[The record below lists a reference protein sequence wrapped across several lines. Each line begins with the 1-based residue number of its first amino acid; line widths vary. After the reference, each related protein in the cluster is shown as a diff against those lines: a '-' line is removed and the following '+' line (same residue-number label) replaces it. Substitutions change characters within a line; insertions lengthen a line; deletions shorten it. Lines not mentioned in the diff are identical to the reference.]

1 MDWNLDLRRR
11 LGNEEVVEWN
21 DLQEA
26 LELAFFPGGEDE
38 VIWAGPWRL
47 PENSQLNL
55 CTGS

>member
-26 LELAFFPGGEDE
+26 LELAFFPGREDE
-38 VIWAGPWRL
+38 VIWAGPWRF
-47 PENSQLNL
+47 PENSRLNL
-55 CTGS
+55 